1 MCKKQRERSISLLL
15 AVLLLALKLIYYN
28 AKCDKSSI
36 SNYGVSLV
44 ERQVLVDEC

>member
-15 AVLLLALKLIYYN
+15 AVLLLALKLIYSN